1 MREVNSE
8 LFEVFSDCIFF
19 DESLAQHT
27 SFKIGGPAD
36 FFLFAKNSETVRKA
50 LLFCCKQKIPIFI
63 LGSGSNVLIPDTGI
77 RAMVIRIGMETIE
90 VDGNFIVAGAGAPL
104 PKISMAALENELT
117 GAEFCIGIPGTVG
130 GAVVMNA
137 GISDEWIGKL
147 VEKVEGFDSTG
158 NEISLERS
166 DLSFGYRTSSLKD
179 FDGVITKIYL
189 RLARGD
195 KKEIESKME
204 FYKQKRLM
212 TQPVEYPS
220 AGSIFKNP
228 EADYA
233 GRLIEEAGC
242 KGMKIG
248 GAEVSDKHTNFI
260 INREDATYN
269 DVKTLIQLIK
279 EKVYHKF
286 KVELEL
292 EVIDVG
298 EHIQA

>member
-36 FFLFAKNSETVRKA
+36 FFLFAKDSVTVRKA
-50 LLFCCKQKIPIFI
+50 LLFCCEQKIPIFI

-77 RAMVIRIGMETIE
+77 RAMVIKIGIETIE
-90 VDGNFIVAGAGAPL
+90 ANGNFIIAGAGALL
-104 PKISMAALENELT
+104 PKISMAALENGLA

-137 GISDEWIGKL
+137 GIGDEWIGKL
-147 VEKVEGFDSTG
+147 VKKVEGFGATG
-158 NEISLERS
+158 NEISFEKA

-179 FDGVITKIYL
+179 FNGVITKIHL
-189 RLARGD
+189 RLAKGN
-195 KKEIESKME
+195 KKEIEAKME
-204 FYKQKRLM
+204 FYKQKRIM
-212 TQPVEYPS
+212 TQPLEYPS

-228 EADYA
+228 EGDYA

-248 GAEVSDKHTNFI
+248 GAEVSDKHANFI
-260 INREDATYN
+260 VNRGDATCK
-269 DVKTLIQLIK
+269 DVKTLIQLIR
-279 EKVYHKF
+279 EKVYQKF
-286 KVELEL
+286 KVDLDL

-298 EHIQA
+298 EHIHE